1 MALFVLWARSP
12 QGVGTPFYGLYEELH
27 PKGYL
32 FCVKW
37 YIIGLR
43 NGPRGGALPVQ
54 NSSSRFRLEVIG

>member
-1 MALFVLWARSP
+1 MSMRYIWHFLFCGSEAP
-12 QGVGTPFYGLYEELH
+12 GGVGTPFYGLYEELH

-37 YIIGLR
+37 YIMGLR

-54 NSSSRFRLEVIG
+54 NFFE